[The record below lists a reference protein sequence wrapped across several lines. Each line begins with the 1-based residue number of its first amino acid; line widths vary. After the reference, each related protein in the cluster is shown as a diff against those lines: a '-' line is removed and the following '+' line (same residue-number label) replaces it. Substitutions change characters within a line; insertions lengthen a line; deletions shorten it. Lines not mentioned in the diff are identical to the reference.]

1 MSSLL
6 EQAVIDAKAL
16 KEAALKNAE
25 TVIIEKYAAE
35 VKEAMSTILEQ
46 DEFGL
51 EEDPIADAPAEEMQ
65 ELNKEPPQAFAEG
78 EDLCGCPDKD
88 ETIEVDL
95 TQLTADM
102 AKEEDALNGEDT
114 ESQESLAAS
123 MPLEEAAKPD
133 FLDLD
138 KDGDKEESMEDAAAD
153 ADDSEEEKVE
163 ENVEEVALDEDLL
176 NDLLEKLTV
185 DLNPQ
190 KSGWINRPDSEMAYA
205 EDEYLAM
212 QNDDEVKAEMEA
224 LRGNV
229 EELTK
234 ENKNLINAGSILS
247 EENEK
252 LHAVIEEMHEKFN
265 QVNISNAK
273 LLYINRTLESISLNE
288 RQREKIVEA
297 ISKADTA
304 QEAKVIYETLQSTV
318 GSTEKKSLPKSLS
331 EAVSRKPS
339 LIVSSKEKT
348 KTLNEDFSMRMKRLA
363 GITN

>member
-25 TVIIEKYAAE
+25 TAIIEKYAAE

-51 EEDPIADAPAEEMQ
+51 EEEDPIADAPAEEMQ
-65 ELNKEPPQAFAEG
+65 ELSQDPPQAFAEG
-78 EDLCGCPDKD
+78 ENLCGCPDKD

-95 TQLTADM
+95 NQLTADM
-102 AKEEDALNGEDT
+102 AKEEGALNGDDT

-138 KDGDKEESMEDAAAD
+138 KDGDKEESMKAAAE
-153 ADDSEEEKVE
+153 DSEEEKVE
-163 ENVEEVALDEDLL
+163 ENVEEIALDEDLL

-190 KSGWINRPDSEMAYA
+190 KSGWINRPDSEMEHA

-234 ENKNLINAGSILS
+234 ENKNLINAGSILG

-288 RQREKIVEA
+288 RQKEKIVEA

-304 QEAKVIYETLQSTV
+304 HEAKVIYETLQSTV

-339 LIVSSKEKT
+339 LIVSSKGKT